1 MLNKE
6 DRDEIV
12 YFLKELYNEWTEQEV
27 DKLVSWSKR
36 YEALDRRIAWLE
48 RLNIDEVGDV

>member
-1 MLNKE
+1 MNKE

-12 YFLKELYNEWTEQEV
+12 YFLKELYHEWTEQEV
-27 DKLVSWSKR
+27 DKLASWSKR
-36 YEALDRRIAWLE
+36 YESLDRRIAMLE